1 MAFSIGRISL
11 VFSTVLQP
19 LRDYGPDFKPVHA
32 KTTESI
38 TKMYRFLDFRTSAI
52 RNVPVDIKKVNR
64 PGVSIIEMN
73 GKFDIEQAENFE
85 NNFNKLIA
93 DRPKTVGLDLN
104 NVNYID
110 SSAIGSIIKSL
121 NTVKNYGGEMI
132 LFGLKPMILN
142 VFKLAKL
149 DNFFKIL
156 TAEEFNAKYPGG

>member
-1 MAFSIGRISL
+1 MQRKGCPN
-11 VFSTVLQP
+11 Q
-19 LRDYGPDFKPVHA
+19 
-32 KTTESI
+32 
-38 TKMYRFLDFRTSAI
+38 RFLDFFSDSAGTGH
-52 RNVPVDIKKVNR
+52 VEIKKINHASVT
-64 PGVSIIEMN
+64 IIELN

-85 NNFNKLIA
+85 NNFNQMIQDK
-93 DRPKTVGLDLN
+93 PKVVGLDLN

-121 NTVKNYGGEMI
+121 NHVKNYGGEMI

-156 TAEEFNAKYPGG
+156 TPEEFTKKYPG